1 MACAVPGSGE
11 TNGGAQLGVD
21 EEPEDSAATGSGV
34 GVGVGVGVT
43 YTV

>member
-11 TNGGAQLGVD
+11 TNGGVQLGVD
-21 EEPEDSAATGSGV
+21 EEDSGASATTGS